1 MTEYEINKTVAEKLG
16 IMQYMFDGKDSESII
31 WNAPSNNLYNGF
43 VSSRGNLFDP
53 CNNAQ
58 QAWEIMIA
66 NDIGITKCLR
76 SDNYCAYR
84 GLWGEGESFN
94 PEHLTCNSEFFFNSK
109 PFVAAML
116 LFLEI

>member
-1 MTEYEINKTVAEKLG
+1 MTEYEINKAVAEKLE

-31 WNAPSNNLYNGF
+31 WDVPSNNLYNGF

-53 CNNAQ
+53 CNDAKD
-58 QAWEIMIA
+58 AWKIMLA
-66 NDIGITKCLR
+66 NNISIVELIG
-76 SDNYCAYR
+76 SYEAYHN
-84 GLWGEGESFN
+84 LIVNSFDDC
-94 PEHLTCNSEFFFNSK
+94 EYDLVSMHKK

>member
-1 MTEYEINKTVAEKLG
+1 MTEYEINKAVAEKLG
-16 IMQYMFDGKDSESII
+16 IMQYMFDGKDSESVI
-31 WNAPSNNLYNGF
+31 WNVPSNNLYNGF

-58 QAWEIMIA
+58 QAWEIMLA
-66 NDIGITKCLR
+66 NNISVVELSG
-76 SDNYCAYR
+76 SY
-84 GLWGEGESFN
+84 ESYHN
-94 PEHLTCNSEFFFNSK
+94 LVVNSFDDCEYDLVSMHEK

>member
-1 MTEYEINKTVAEKLG
+1 MTEYEINKAVAEKLE
-16 IMQYMFDGKDSESII
+16 IMQYMFDGKDSGHVI
-31 WNAPSNNLYNGF
+31 WNVPSNNLYNGF

-58 QAWEIMIA
+58 QAWEIIY
-66 NDIGITKCLR
+66 NFKIDISFGDDVHPALKGCTMAIKGDKSIT
-76 SDNYCAYR
+76 N
-84 GLWGEGESFN
+84 E
-94 PEHLTCNSEFFFNSK
+94 K